1 MMTTKFNLF
10 KFNSLPYI
18 PLELYLLVYWAKV
31 LVNVDSW
38 DVLLVTF
45 PVVAEDTSVKTTET
59 RCSSD
64 KLQFINIRPLKTIT
78 NLY

>member
-31 LVNVDSW
+31 LVNVDS
-38 DVLLVTF
+38 
-45 PVVAEDTSVKTTET
+45 
-59 RCSSD
+59 
-64 KLQFINIRPLKTIT
+64 
-78 NLY
+78 